1 MVEFCLGKEGKSMLI
16 VVSVTSMTECC
27 CVLGVD
33 DLESEG
39 VVGGSGDWEQPDLE
53 VDCWDHIHA

>member
-1 MVEFCLGKEGKSMLI
+1 MLI